1 MFLGHFGV
9 ALAAKAWAPRTSLG
23 TLVFAGQFLDLPR
36 LILLLKMDRERRATP
51 LAVA

>member
-9 ALAAKAWAPRTSLG
+9 A
-23 TLVFAGQFLDLPR
+23 FAYWV
-36 LILLLKMDRERRATP
+36 DRERRAVP